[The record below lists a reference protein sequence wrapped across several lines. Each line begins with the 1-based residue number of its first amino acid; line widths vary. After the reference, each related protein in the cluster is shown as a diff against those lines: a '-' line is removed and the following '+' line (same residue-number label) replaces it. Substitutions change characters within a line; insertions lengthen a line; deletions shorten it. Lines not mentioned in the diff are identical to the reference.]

1 MPEFRYRA
9 INQAGRIVRGGLFA
23 VNEQDLNGLLGSAG
37 LDLISFRE
45 VNERRLAKFL
55 QPGVKS
61 RDLIQLSIHL
71 QQLQK
76 AGVPLIESLGE
87 VRDSTDSP
95 KLRDA
100 LAEIHRQVSDGAT
113 LSAAFAGHPSVF
125 SPVFQSLLASGET
138 TGQMTEAFSQL
149 VTHLKW
155 HEEMSTK
162 IKKAT
167 RYPAVL
173 AVIVT
178 SVLFFMM
185 TFVVPQIVTLL
196 LSTGTELPFMTVA
209 LIETSSF
216 ISNYW
221 YLFPIA
227 AVGGAMMISMG
238 RRASQEFRYR
248 TDYYLLRIP
257 VIGIVLRKI
266 SLARFSH
273 MFAVMFQ
280 SGIDLLDC
288 LEASKRLVNNLAL
301 ADALAV
307 VREGVQSGLGL
318 SVAMR
323 SSGEFPPLVLRMV
336 KVGEDSGNMSDSL
349 ENISEMYNRDV
360 DESVEGLIAIIE
372 PALTVVMGL
381 IMAWIAIA
389 VFGPVYDSLGKIT

>member
-9 INQAGRIVRGGLFA
+9 INQSGRIVRGNLFA
-23 VNEQDLNGLLGSAG
+23 VNEQDLNALLGSAG
-37 LDLISFRE
+37 LDLISFKA
-45 VNERRLAKFL
+45 VAERQLAKFL
-55 QPGVKS
+55 QPAVKS
-61 RDLIQLSIHL
+61 RDLIQLGIHL

-95 KLRDA
+95 RLRDV

-113 LSAAFAGHPSVF
+113 LSSAFAAHPSVF
-125 SPVFQSLLASGET
+125 SSVFQSLLASGET
-138 TGQMTEAFSQL
+138 TGQMAEAFSQL

-155 HEEMSTK
+155 NEEMTAK
-162 IKKAT
+162 VKKAT

-173 AVIVT
+173 AVVV
-178 SVLFFMM
+178 SGVLIFMM

-196 LSTGTELPFMTVA
+196 LSTGNELPFMTVA
-209 LIETSSF
+209 LINTSAA

-221 YLFPIA
+221 YLIPLIPI
-227 AVGGAMMISMG
+227 GGVALVTAG
-238 RRASQEFRYR
+238 RNASQEFRFR
-248 TDYYLLRIP
+248 TDYYLLRLP
-257 VIGIVLRKI
+257 VIGGVLRKI
-266 SLARFSH
+266 ALARFSH

-288 LEASKRLVNNLAL
+288 LDASKRLVNNLAL

-318 SVAMR
+318 SIAMR
-323 SSGEFPPLVLRMV
+323 SSGEFPALVVRMV

-349 ENISEMYNRDV
+349 ENISDMYNRDV
-360 DESVEGLIAIIE
+360 DDSIQGLIAVIE

-381 IMAWIAIA
+381 MMAWITVA
-389 VFGPVYDSLGKIT
+389 VFGPVYDNLGKLT

>member
-9 INQAGRIVRGGLFA
+9 INQSGRIVRGNLFA
-23 VNEQDLNGLLGSAG
+23 VNEQDLNALLGSAG

-45 VNERRLAKFL
+45 VAERQLAKFL
-55 QPGVKS
+55 QPAVKT

-95 KLRDA
+95 RLRDV

-113 LSAAFAGHPSVF
+113 LSGAFAAHPSVF
-125 SPVFQSLLASGET
+125 SSVFQSLLASGET
-138 TGQMTEAFSQL
+138 TGQMAEAFSQL

-155 HEEMSTK
+155 NEEMTAK
-162 IKKAT
+162 VKKAT

-173 AVIVT
+173 AVVV
-178 SVLFFMM
+178 SGVLIFMM

-209 LIETSSF
+209 LINTSAA

-221 YLFPIA
+221 YLIPIIA
-227 AVGGAMMISMG
+227 IGGAALVSAG
-238 RRASQEFRYR
+238 RNASQEFRYR
-248 TDYYLLRIP
+248 TDYYLLRLP
-257 VIGIVLRKI
+257 VIGGVLRKI
-266 SLARFSH
+266 ALARFSH

-307 VREGVQSGLGL
+307 VREGVQSGMGL
-318 SVAMR
+318 SIAMR
-323 SSGEFPPLVLRMV
+323 SSGEFPALVVRMV

-360 DESVEGLIAIIE
+360 DDSIQGLIAVIE

-381 IMAWIAIA
+381 MMAWITVA
-389 VFGPVYDSLGKIT
+389 VFGPVYDSLGKMT